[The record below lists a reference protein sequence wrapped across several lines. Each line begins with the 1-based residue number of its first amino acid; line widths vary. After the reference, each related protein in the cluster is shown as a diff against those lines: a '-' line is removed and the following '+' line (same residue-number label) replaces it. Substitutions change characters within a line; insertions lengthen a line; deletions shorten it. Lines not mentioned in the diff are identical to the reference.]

1 MDENNRSDEAQPSQE
16 EQGNIIDVLAEL
28 KAFRKGKRLAGES
41 VRDMI
46 EQGRRSQDPFTR

>member
-1 MDENNRSDEAQPSQE
+1 MDKNNRSDEAHPSQE
-16 EQGNIIDVLAEL
+16 EQGNIAEVLAEL